1 MNDQKKL
8 YKIIQQLSFAVN
20 EVTLYLDTHP
30 HCRQAIQYY
39 KKHRDALKEAVSLYE
54 EKYGPMTMYGINS
67 CDNWTWVHDPW
78 PWEIC

>member
-67 CDNWTWVHDPW
+67 CDNWTWVHDQW